1 MGRFKILF
9 GIIFIALMFSNFQTA
24 NASKLIDTFNR
35 SKDVTAYGTGHLDL
49 SLSQKT
55 PGQIAAQVIK
65 ILLAFLGVIF
75 LILMMYGGFKWML
88 SGGNNEDISAA
99 KKIIKN
105 GFIGLLVILAA
116 YGITSMIGSLL
127 SQATSP

>member
-1 MGRFKILF
+1 MARFKIIF
-9 GIIFIALMFSNFQTA
+9 GIIFIALMFSIFQTA
-24 NASKLIDTFNR
+24 NASTLKETFDKSRNE
-35 SKDVTAYGTGHLDL
+35 TARGTGHLDL

-55 PGQIAAQVIK
+55 PEQIVAQAIK

-88 SGGNNEDISAA
+88 SGGNSEDVSAA

-105 GFIGLLVILAA
+105 GFIGLIIILAA
-116 YGITSMIGSLL
+116 YGITSMVGSLL
-127 SQATSP
+127 TTP